1 MGGIGMKEQKRMI
14 DITAVCLIPIV
25 CIWMKNS
32 YEHYTAK
39 QISIFIGIM
48 FLLINGCLF
57 LKEKRKKDMLMKGTF
72 AVIFLGVAIGYQF
85 DSKMAVIYIADYLC
99 SAFIVFLMKK
109 GWELRKER
117 ARAFTKMFLCFGIF
131 CLMYSGSSYY
141 LFEKSIQDYNS
152 MYEMDSM
159 DSPKGTYTAIS
170 YMYDMNEKEEYIVFV
185 KIKEKKSEKEKNVY
199 LAAQDNLDVRMKWI
213 SEEKMTING
222 DKLNVTKDV
231 LDKRE

>member
-1 MGGIGMKEQKRMI
+1 MKEQKRMI

-131 CLMYSGSSYY
+131 CLMYSGSS
-141 LFEKSIQDYNS
+141 LE
-152 MYEMDSM
+152 
-159 DSPKGTYTAIS
+159 
-170 YMYDMNEKEEYIVFV
+170 
-185 KIKEKKSEKEKNVY
+185 
-199 LAAQDNLDVRMKWI
+199 
-213 SEEKMTING
+213 
-222 DKLNVTKDV
+222 
-231 LDKRE
+231 

>member
-1 MGGIGMKEQKRMI
+1 MEEQKRMI

-39 QISIFIGIM
+39 QIVIFIGSM

-117 ARAFTKMFLCFGIF
+117 VRAFTKMFLCFGIF

-141 LFEKSIQDYNS
+141 LFEKSIQDYSS
-152 MYEMDSM
+152 MYEM

-185 KIKEKKSEKEKNVY
+185 KVKEKKSGKEKNIY
-199 LAAQDNLDVRMKWI
+199 LAAQDNLDVRMEWI

-231 LDKRE
+231 LDKREE

>member
-1 MGGIGMKEQKRMI
+1 MKEQKRMI

-57 LKEKRKKDMLMKGTF
+57 LKEKRKKDMLMKGIF
-72 AVIFLGVAIGYQF
+72 AVIFLGVTIGYQF

-141 LFEKSIQDYNS
+141 LFEKSIQDYSS
-152 MYEMDSM
+152 MYEM

-185 KIKEKKSEKEKNVY
+185 KIKEKKSEKEKNIY

>member
-1 MGGIGMKEQKRMI
+1 MGGIGMQEQKRMI

-57 LKEKRKKDMLMKGTF
+57 LKEKRKNDMLMKGTF

-141 LFEKSIQDYNS
+141 LFEKSIQDYSS
-152 MYEMDSM
+152 MYEM

>member
-1 MGGIGMKEQKRMI
+1 MKEQKRMI

-85 DSKMAVIYIADYLC
+85 DSKMAVIYRRLSMLSIYC
-99 SAFIVFLMKK
+99 FSYEKRVGVKK
-109 GWELRKER
+109 RK
-117 ARAFTKMFLCFGIF
+117 
-131 CLMYSGSSYY
+131 SQ
-141 LFEKSIQDYNS
+141 SIY
-152 MYEMDSM
+152 
-159 DSPKGTYTAIS
+159 
-170 YMYDMNEKEEYIVFV
+170 
-185 KIKEKKSEKEKNVY
+185 KNVFMFWY
-199 LAAQDNLDVRMKWI
+199 FLPYVQRQL
-213 SEEKMTING
+213 
-222 DKLNVTKDV
+222 V
-231 LDKRE
+231 LFV

>member
-1 MGGIGMKEQKRMI
+1 MKEQKRMI

-141 LFEKSIQDYNS
+141 LFEKSIQDYSS
-152 MYEMDSM
+152 MYEM

-185 KIKEKKSEKEKNVY
+185 KIKEKKSEKEKNIY